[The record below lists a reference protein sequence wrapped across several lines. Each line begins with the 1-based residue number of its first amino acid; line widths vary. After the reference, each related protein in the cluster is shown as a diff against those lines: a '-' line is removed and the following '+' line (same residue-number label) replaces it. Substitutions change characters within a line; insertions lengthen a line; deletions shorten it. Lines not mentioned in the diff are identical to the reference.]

1 MAKVG
6 DTVRYLNAVG
16 GGRIVR
22 IEGNIAVVDD
32 DGFETPV
39 LLRECVAVS
48 TDQNTRMGAA
58 IETPQPSKQAQPAQ
72 AQTTHTTQPAI
83 PSEAAIET
91 PGGDKT
97 FGTRYTPAPSN
108 LTSNCS

>member
-91 PGGDKT
+91 PGGD
-97 FGTRYTPAPSN
+97 N
-108 LTSNCS
+108 LNIVLG

>member
-1 MAKVG
+1 M
-6 DTVRYLNAVG
+6 RYLNAVG

-58 IETPQPSKQAQPAQ
+58 IETPQPSNKLSRHRLKQR
-72 AQTTHTTQPAI
+72 TQRSPQFRQ
-83 PSEAAIET
+83 
-91 PGGDKT
+91 K
-97 FGTRYTPAPSN
+97 R
-108 LTSNCS
+108 L